1 MCGVVHQQRSV
12 QEGRKRGYD
21 VRFVPVLS
29 FRTGRD
35 GKEKLREALQSAERF
50 SGLVVTS
57 QQAVHVRTTP
67 PHDLEDSAH
76 ALHRPLMCVV

>member
-1 MCGVVHQQRSV
+1 VYQPRSV

-35 GKEKLREALQSAERF
+35 GKEKLREALQEAERF

-57 QQAVHVRTTP
+57 QQAVHVRMDTP
-67 PHDLEDSAH
+67 PPILEDIAH
-76 ALHRPLMCVV
+76 ARHRPLMCVA

>member
-1 MCGVVHQQRSV
+1 M

-35 GKEKLREALQSAERF
+35 GKEKLREALQAAERF

-67 PHDLEDSAH
+67 PHVREDSAH
-76 ALHRPLMCVV
+76 TLHRPLMCVA